1 MSRKSWIQFSIV
13 GFLWGI
19 PYLLMKVAVA
29 DIPPPLI
36 VAGRTLI
43 GAAILI
49 PIALHKR
56 SFMDAVRGIKYVLPY
71 AFLEMVGPWILI
83 TNAEKEISSG
93 LAGLLVATVPIF
105 ATILT
110 SLRGDHSVW
119 APKRIFGI
127 AIGFV
132 GMIALIGIESI
143 TGNSNPKAIAMV
155 LLASLL
161 YAYAVLMV
169 ISNLPGVDGI
179 AINGLAMAITCIFYL
194 PISILTWPS
203 NPVSLN
209 AITALIILGI
219 FSTAIAFM
227 IFFIVIAEIG
237 PARSSVNVQLEPA
250 RCARCLPA
258 RHPVERARPDPPG
271 ARCREADRRH
281 RVRHWL
287 SQPVCHQVG

>member
-127 AIGFV
+127 TIGFV

-237 PARSSVNVQLEPA
+237 PARGSLTTYVNTAVAVVLGIIILNEPITLGIIVGLPLVLFGSYLASRKSKSVVIA
-250 RCARCLPA
+250 
-258 RHPVERARPDPPG
+258 
-271 ARCREADRRH
+271 EA
-281 RVRHWL
+281 
-287 SQPVCHQVG
+287 

>member
-1 MSRKSWIQFSIV
+1 MSRKSWIQFAIV

-49 PIALHKR
+49 PIAIHKKTI
-56 SFMDAVRGIKYVLPY
+56 MDAVRGIKYVLPY

-105 ATILT
+105 ATIFT
-110 SLRGDHSVW
+110 SMRGDHSVW
-119 APKRIFGI
+119 APSRIFGI
-127 AIGFV
+127 VIGFI
-132 GMIALIGIESI
+132 GIIALVGIESI
-143 TGNSNPKAIAMV
+143 TGSSNPQAIAMV
-155 LLASLL
+155 ILASIL

-169 ISNLPGVDGI
+169 TTNLPGVDGV

-194 PISILTWPS
+194 PISIWVWPS
-203 NPVSLN
+203 NQVSN
-209 AITALIILGI
+209 EAILALLALGV

-227 IFFIVIAEIG
+227 LFFIVIAEIG
-237 PARSSVNVQLEPA
+237 AARGSLTTYVNTAVAVVLGIVILNEPITLGIIVG
-250 RCARCLPA
+250 LPLVILGSFLA
-258 RHPVERARPDPPG
+258 SRKTPLVVIDEH
-271 ARCREADRRH
+271 
-281 RVRHWL
+281 
-287 SQPVCHQVG
+287 